1 MSDKESEESWIN
13 LEEDRGWS
21 QESYRDYMKRRDA
34 EEDALKK
41 GTYKYEY
48 EYGKPSDKQIGGSH
62 YKDCVIQPVDYIVK
76 NNQTTFLNKIPKI
89 LWFGTKNQYHRW
101 LLGEA
106 PWFKKGEVGQSK
118 GFVRLDFG
126 YSYLDGRPVKS
137 IILDAV
143 RWTVIINLITI
154 LIAYLISIPIGVITA
169 VKKGTTFDK
178 ITRDAK
184 TTSVGKLSMIG
195 GTLGLLTG
203 K

>member
-76 NNQTTFLNKIPKI
+76 NN
-89 LWFGTKNQYHRW
+89 
-101 LLGEA
+101 
-106 PWFKKGEVGQSK
+106 
-118 GFVRLDFG
+118 LDFLEG
-126 YSYLDGRPVKS
+126 NVVK
-137 IILDAV
+137 
-143 RWTVIINLITI
+143 
-154 LIAYLISIPIGVITA
+154 Y
-169 VKKGTTFDK
+169 
-178 ITRDAK
+178 ITRHKLKGGVEDIKKVIHYAELILELK
-184 TTSVGKLSMIG
+184 YGKEN
-195 GTLGLLTG
+195 
-203 K
+203 